1 MNSYT
6 RSLWQ
11 IAFLGTLA
19 TTGFAAPADQCTN
32 LTGLALPHTSVTSAV
47 QVPATAT
54 VPTYCLVEAHARPT
68 PDSDI
73 KILVGLPTATNWNGK
88 YLQSGNGGFAGSV
101 APPTG
106 SVQLGYAGAATDDGH
121 TGSAFD
127 ASWALGHPEKVVDFG
142 YRALKE
148 TTDTAKALIAAFYG
162 RSPRRSYFSGCSD
175 GGREALQEAQ
185 RFASD
190 WDGIIVG
197 APANFWTHHFTG
209 FVYNQQILANTPI
222 PAAKLPAI
230 QGAALAQCDAS
241 DGVVD
246 GVVENPRSCRF
257 DPGRMLCSGADSS
270 TCLTQA
276 QVTAVRALMNGV
288 HDPRTGD
295 LIFPGYVFNAVD
307 DPNFLG
313 LGAWLFTGAP
323 ALGLTT
329 PVQFVFG
336 DQFFSYMVFGN
347 PGWNFAT
354 LNFMTDVDL
363 ADARLAGIL
372 NSTNPDLSGI
382 EGRGAKMIMYHG
394 WEDGAIS
401 PFNTVNYYE
410 SVVATQRG
418 GRGRGEGADGV
429 ALRRTQDF
437 FRLFMV
443 PGMLHCGSGPGPNS
457 FDSLTALVNWVERGQ
472 APDRILATKYVNDD
486 PASGVV
492 RTRPLCPFPEIA
504 IYKGHGSTNDASSF
518 DCRTPKGD

>member
-1 MNSYT
+1 MS
-6 RSLWQ
+6 
-11 IAFLGTLA
+11 
-19 TTGFAAPADQCTN
+19 FAAPAAVPCGS
-32 LTGLALPHTSVTSAV
+32 LTSLSLPHTEVRSAV
-47 QVPATAT
+47 QVDPTAT

-68 PDSDI
+68 SDSDI
-73 KILVGLPTATNWNGK
+73 KILVGLPTAANWNGK

-121 TGSAFD
+121 TGSGFD

-148 TTDTAKALIAAFYG
+148 TTDIAKALIAAYYDKPL
-162 RSPRRSYFSGCSD
+162 RYSYFSGCSD

-209 FVYNQQILANTPI
+209 FVFNQQVLANTPI
-222 PAAKLPAI
+222 PAGKLPAI
-230 QGAALAQCDAS
+230 QAAALDQCDAS

-246 GVVENPRSCRF
+246 GVVENPGSCRF
-257 DPGRMLCSGADSS
+257 HPGRMLCAGADNNS
-270 TCLTQA
+270 CLTQA
-276 QVTAVRALMNGV
+276 QVTAVRAIMNGP
-288 HDPRTGD
+288 HDPRTGEP
-295 LIFPGYVFNAVD
+295 IYPGYVFNAVN

-313 LGAWLFTGAP
+313 LGAWIFTGAP
-323 ALGLTT
+323 LFGLTT

-347 PGWNFAT
+347 PSWNFAT

-363 ADARLAGIL
+363 ADAKLAGLL
-372 NSTNPDLSGI
+372 NSTNPDLSRL
-382 EGRGAKMIMYHG
+382 EARGAKMIMYHG

-401 PFNTVNYYE
+401 PFNAINYYE
-410 SVVATQRG
+410 SVVATQRS
-418 GRGRGEGADGV
+418 GRGHGEGKDQG
-429 ALRRTQDF
+429 ALRRTQEF

-443 PGMLHCGSGPGPNS
+443 PGMLHCGAGPGPNS
-457 FDSLTALVNWVERGQ
+457 FDSVTALANWVERGR
-472 APDRILATKYVNDD
+472 APDRIVATKYRNDD

-492 RTRPLCPFPEIA
+492 RTRPLCPFPQIA
-504 IYKGHGSTNDASSF
+504 VYKGHGSTDAASNF
-518 DCRTPKGD
+518 ECRAAKDD

>member
-1 MNSYT
+1 MMAYT
-6 RSLWQ
+6 RIL
-11 IAFLGTLA
+11 
-19 TTGFAAPADQCTN
+19 FAASAVVCASFAAAAAVPCGN
-32 LTGLALPHTSVTSAV
+32 LTSLSLPHTSVTSAV
-47 QVPATAT
+47 QVAASGG

-68 PDSDI
+68 SDSDV
-73 KILVGLPTATNWNGK
+73 KILVGLPTASNWNGK

-121 TGSAFD
+121 TASGFD
-127 ASWALGHPEKVVDFG
+127 ASWALNHPEKVVDFG

-148 TTDTAKALIAAFYG
+148 TTNTAKAIIAAYYG
-162 RSPRRSYFSGCSD
+162 ASPRLSYFSGCSD

-209 FVYNQQILANTPI
+209 FVFNQQVLANTPI
-222 PAAKLPAI
+222 PPAKLPAI
-230 QGAALAQCDAS
+230 QAAALAQCDGS

-246 GVVENPRSCRF
+246 GVVENPGSCRF
-257 DPGRMLCSGADSS
+257 DPGRMLCAGADNNG
-270 TCLTQA
+270 CLTQA
-276 QVTAVRALMNGV
+276 QVTAVRAIMNGP
-288 HDPRTGD
+288 HDPRTGE
-295 LIFPGYVFNAVD
+295 LIFPGYVFNAVN

-313 LGAWLFTGAP
+313 LGAWIFNGAP
-323 ALGLTT
+323 ALGLST

-347 PGWNFAT
+347 PSWNFAT

-363 ADARLAGIL
+363 ADAKVAGIL
-372 NSTNPDLSGI
+372 NSTNPDLSRV

-401 PFNTVNYYE
+401 PFNTINYYE
-410 SVVATQRG
+410 SVVATE
-418 GRGRGEGADGV
+418 GRGHGDA

-443 PGMLHCGSGPGPNS
+443 PGMLHCGSGPGPNT
-457 FDSLTALVNWVERGQ
+457 FDSLGALETWVERGR
-472 APDRILATKYVNDD
+472 APDRIVATKYLNDD
-486 PASGVV
+486 PTSTVV
-492 RTRPLCPFPEIA
+492 RTRPLCPFPQIA
-504 IYKGHGSTNDASSF
+504 VYKGHGSTDAASSF
-518 DCRTPKGD
+518 ECRAADHD